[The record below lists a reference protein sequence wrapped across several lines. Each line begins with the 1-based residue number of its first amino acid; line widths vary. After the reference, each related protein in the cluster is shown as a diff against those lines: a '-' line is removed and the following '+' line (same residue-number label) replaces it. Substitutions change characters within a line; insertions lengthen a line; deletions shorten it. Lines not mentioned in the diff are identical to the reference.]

1 MNEITFT
8 FWEARSRLNRSRIL
22 QVDTRV
28 KAFDEIYKIY
38 RLLHRTNLN
47 ISANTSSEIFQNE
60 YLYSFFTISR
70 FLELFHSKLCYFYI
84 RLIHLIFCR
93 NYSATLLS
101 NCKI

>member
-38 RLLHRTNLN
+38 RLLHRSDLK
-47 ISANTSSEIFQNE
+47 ILVKKSSENFQND
-60 YLYSFFTISR
+60 FR
-70 FLELFHSKLCYFYI
+70 FP
-84 RLIHLIFCR
+84 
-93 NYSATLLS
+93 
-101 NCKI
+101 